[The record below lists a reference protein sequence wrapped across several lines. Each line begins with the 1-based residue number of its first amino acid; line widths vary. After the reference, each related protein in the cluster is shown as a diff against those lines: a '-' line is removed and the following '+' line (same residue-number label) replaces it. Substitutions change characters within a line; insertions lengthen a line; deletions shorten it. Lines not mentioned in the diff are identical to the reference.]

1 MPVTKRKHRDETSHR
16 RGHSKPSRNAKKKKK
31 TGPRLPS
38 SLQKQLE
45 RLNPTV
51 PIESD
56 QDIDSADG
64 DAAERDLLPHDFYEY
79 EEQRAEEESKKNK
92 RYDPGSV
99 DNLQLPIDRSDES
112 EDESIQSDDDN
123 EDDDDDDGLKRTGGA
138 ADDDSSE
145 EGDGRHT
152 RMLQGITG
160 MPSEAFEG
168 KKKRKMKDDVIP
180 ELYPESEYNPS
191 RDVVDGDGQ
200 ISIDDLLNPLQ
211 DNPGFGKLRKRIQQ
225 IENNSKPIHAPLRT
239 ADQAKVERKVAYEIS
254 KKEVTKWQQIIQ
266 RNREAPTLLFDE
278 NVDLGFSTVG
288 AIASEFE
295 PRTEFERKMA
305 ALVSDDKV
313 MEAHKKDG
321 SRLLEMNMVS
331 VEEEKDRQSRIAKM
345 RSLLFRHEMKA
356 KRLKKIKSKTYH
368 RLLKKDRLKTEA
380 SKIQMDPEAAKEFA
394 MKQERLRAE
403 ERMTLKHK
411 NQNRW
416 AKRILTRGLNSQD
429 EGTRAAI
436 AEQLQRHAELTR
448 KMHSMKDSS
457 SSSSDDSSDEDAG
470 DSGSDQDMASKVL
483 RKAIEKTKKVIEE
496 DNETPKSGLLSL
508 PFMRRGLEKRKEAV
522 VEEANLA
529 IQEYKDSKN
538 KLENSVGSEDPE
550 TTSISGRRVFGASKT
565 HISDAGNKVKS
576 DYNYGSSDSEDDIR
590 ASKNGNIETGGSNIL
605 QKDVN
610 SDSVL
615 IQEDTDNHQE
625 SVFKDF
631 NEIVKNPGPKTT
643 YEVSLFVSDTWK
655 KAKNRNEGGTNGK
668 KSAIAAGPV
677 RQDIKD
683 TVKEAEEDSDTDS
696 SGQMVDGIL
705 TAGSNL
711 SYELPSQ
718 EELIRQAFA
727 GDDVEDE
734 FDKYKMEIL
743 NEENPEPEKPVL
755 LPGWGQ
761 WTHVQKKKGLPSWML
776 KEHEN
781 AQKKREEAIKKRK
794 DARLK
799 NVIISEKINKK
810 AEKLHT
816 KALPFPF
823 TSKEAFEQSMR
834 VPIGPEFNPATAIG
848 PLTRPEV
855 VKRPGVIIK
864 PIEFEE
870 VNPHGKPE
878 QRGGDKHRSKK
889 NKGSGGRSMKKT
901 TILVICSHIEFYA
914 PEYGGCGFLMEKA
927 DIYSFGVL
935 ILVIVSGRRPLHVL
949 ASPMK
954 LEKANLISWC
964 RHLAQAGNILELVDE
979 KLKEHYNKDQ
989 ASLCINLALA
999 CLQKIPGFERGDGS

>member
-1 MPVTKRKHRDETSHR
+1 MPETKRKHRDETNHR
-16 RGHSKPSRNAKKKKK
+16 RGHSKPNRNSRKKKK

-38 SLQKQLE
+38 SLQKELD
-45 RLNPTV
+45 RLNPTA
-51 PIESD
+51 PIDSD

-64 DAAERDLLPHDFYEY
+64 DGAERELLPQDFYEY
-79 EEQRAEEESKKNK
+79 EEQQAEEESKKNK

-99 DNLQLPIDRSDES
+99 DQIQYDLPIERSDES
-112 EDESIQSDDDN
+112 EDEIIQSDDDN
-123 EDDDDDDGLKRTGGA
+123 DDDDDDDGMRMTGDA

-168 KKKRKMKDDVIP
+168 KKKRKMKDDGIP

-225 IENNSKPIHAPLRT
+225 IENNSKAIHAPLRT
-239 ADQAKVERKVAYEIS
+239 ADQAKVERKAAYEIS

-278 NVDLGFSTVG
+278 NIDLGFSTVG

-313 MEAHKKDG
+313 MEAYKKDG
-321 SRLLEMNMVS
+321 SRLLEMNTVS

-345 RSLLFRHEMKA
+345 RSLLFRHELKA
-356 KRLKKIKSKTYH
+356 KRIKKIKSKTYH
-368 RLLKKDRLKTEA
+368 RLLKKDRLKTEY
-380 SKIQMDPEAAKEFA
+380 SKIQMDPEVAKEFA

-403 ERMTLKHK
+403 ERMTLRHK

-436 AEQLQRHAELTR
+436 AEQLQRHSELTR

-457 SSSSDDSSDEDAG
+457 SSSDGDDEDA
-470 DSGSDQDMASKVL
+470 GSDQDMGSKVL
-483 RKAIEKTKKVIEE
+483 GKAIEKTMKVIQ
-496 DNETPKSGLLSL
+496 DDDETPKSGLLSL
-508 PFMRRGLEKRKEAV
+508 PFMRRGLEKNKAAAI
-522 VEEANLA
+522 EEANLA
-529 IQEYKDSKN
+529 LQEYKDSKK
-538 KLENSVGSEDPE
+538 KLENSVGSEGPE
-550 TTSISGRRVFGASKT
+550 ATSISGRRVFGASKT
-565 HISDAGNKVKS
+565 QISDAGNKVKS
-576 DYNYGSSDSEDDIR
+576 DYNYGSSDSEDDLR
-590 ASKNGNIETGGSNIL
+590 ASKNGNIETQRSNIL

-610 SDSVL
+610 TDPVL

-655 KAKNRNEGGTNGK
+655 KAGNRDEKGTNVK
-668 KSAIAAGPV
+668 KSAMPSGSV
-677 RQDIKD
+677 RQDRKD
-683 TVKEAEEDSDTDS
+683 TEKEVEEDSDTDS
-696 SGQMVDGIL
+696 EGQMVDRIL
-705 TAGSNL
+705 TSGSKL

-727 GDDVEDE
+727 GDDLEDE
-734 FDKYKMEIL
+734 FEKDKMEIL
-743 NEENPEPEKPVL
+743 NAENPEPEKPVL

-781 AQKKREEAIKKRK
+781 AWKKREEAIKKRK
-794 DARLK
+794 DAQLK
-799 NVIISEKINKK
+799 NVIISEKLDKK

-834 VPIGPEFNPATAIG
+834 VPIGPESNPATAIG
-848 PLTRPEV
+848 ALNRPEV

-864 PIEFEE
+864 PIQFEE
-870 VNPHGKPE
+870 VNPHEKPE
-878 QRGGDKHRSKK
+878 ERRGDKHRSKK

-901 TILVICSHIEFYA
+901 SA
-914 PEYGGCGFLMEKA
+914 
-927 DIYSFGVL
+927 
-935 ILVIVSGRRPLHVL
+935 
-949 ASPMK
+949 
-954 LEKANLISWC
+954 
-964 RHLAQAGNILELVDE
+964 
-979 KLKEHYNKDQ
+979 
-989 ASLCINLALA
+989 
-999 CLQKIPGFERGDGS
+999 